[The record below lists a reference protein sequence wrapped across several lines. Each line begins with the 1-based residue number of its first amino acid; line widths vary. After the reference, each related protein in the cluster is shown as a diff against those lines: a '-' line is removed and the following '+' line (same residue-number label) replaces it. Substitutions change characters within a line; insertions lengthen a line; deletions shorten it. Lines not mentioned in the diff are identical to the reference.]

1 MSYEAPVPRLV
12 AAFKDSRR
20 HGLAGPL
27 GDLMA
32 CIIPSP
38 GPGCVLVPIPLAPRR
53 QKHRGFN
60 QAALLAG
67 VLSRH
72 WGLPVEQPLSRRNGE
87 DQQRGSGRAARRG
100 QVSGAFDVDTPAP
113 HSCVLVDDV
122 LTTGSTLTAAARAL
136 RAAGAAQVGAVAL
149 ARVVAVGRGRLG
161 SGDGYV
167 PRGVR
172 RGTSCQG

>member
-1 MSYEAPVPRLV
+1 MPRLV

-32 CIIPSP
+32 CVIPSP

-53 QKHRGFN
+53 ERDRGFN
-60 QAALLAG
+60 QAALLGG
-67 VLSRH
+67 VLPRH

-87 DQQRGSGRAARRG
+87 DQQRGSGRAARRE
-100 QVSGAFDVDTPAP
+100 QVSGAFDVDTHTP

-122 LTTGSTLTAAARAL
+122 LTTGSTLTAAARTL
-136 RAAGAAQVGAVAL
+136 RTAGAAQVGAVAL
-149 ARVVAVGRGRLG
+149 ARVVAVGRGARIG
-161 SGDGYV
+161 
-167 PRGVR
+167 
-172 RGTSCQG
+172 